1 MRVLIT
7 RPESRAEGT
16 AAKLA
21 ELGHEPVSFPL
32 FEPVRDLDAAA
43 QALATPH
50 SAIAITSAQAVR
62 SLMECGSDLTPHL
75 GTKVFAV
82 GKATAR
88 AAREAGFTDI
98 DAGTGGGPELAHI
111 VSDFYAAQGR
121 PDLPVLYLAGE
132 RRMGRFER
140 ALADNGIACFVA
152 ETYQMAPIAY
162 TIEQQQAMLVA
173 QMADAVFLYSREAAN
188 AFFALEVFKSSHDA
202 IRKTL
207 FFCLS
212 RNIAEA
218 VPEELRNSAVVSD
231 SPDEDELI
239 DLL

>member
-32 FEPVRDLDAAA
+32 FEPVRDLEAAT

-50 SAIAITSAQAVR
+50 SAIAVTSAEAVR
-62 SLMECGSDLTPHL
+62 SLMELGPVLARHL
-75 GTKVFAV
+75 GTKLFAV
-82 GKATAR
+82 GKPTAR
-88 AAREAGFTDI
+88 AARQAGFTDVEVG
-98 DAGTGGGPELAHI
+98 AGGGLELGHL
-111 VSDFYAAQGR
+111 VSEFYTRQGR

-132 RRMGRFER
+132 KRASRFER
-140 ALADNGIACFVA
+140 VLAENGIACFVA
-152 ETYQMAPIAY
+152 ETYQMEPIAY
-162 TIEQQQAMLVA
+162 TIEEQQAMLAA

-188 AFFALEVFKSSHDA
+188 AFFALEVFKVSHDA

>member
-7 RPESRAEGT
+7 RPESRVEGT
-16 AAKLA
+16 AAKLI
-21 ELGHEPVSFPL
+21 ELGHEPISFPL
-32 FEPVRDLDAAA
+32 FNPVRNLDAAA
-43 QALATPH
+43 QALTTPH
-50 SAIAITSAQAVR
+50 SAIAVTSAEAIR
-62 SLMECGSDLTPHL
+62 SLMDLGDALAPHR

-88 AAREAGFTDI
+88 AARDAGFTDV
-98 DAGTGGGPELAHI
+98 DAGAGGGQELGHI
-111 VSDFYAAQGR
+111 VAAYYRAQGN

-132 RRMGRFER
+132 KRMGRFER
-140 ALADNGIACFVA
+140 VLADNGIACFVA
-152 ETYQMAPIAY
+152 ETYQMEPIAY
-162 TIEQQQAMLVA
+162 TIDEQQAMLVGK
-173 QMADAVFLYSREAAN
+173 MADAVFFYSRETAN
-188 AFFALEVFKSSHDA
+188 AFFALEIFNVSHDA

>member
-32 FEPVRDLDAAA
+32 FLPVRDLGIAS

-50 SAIAITSAQAVR
+50 SAIAVTSAEAVR
-62 SLMECGSDLTPHL
+62 SLIELGPALTPHL

-98 DAGTGGGPELAHI
+98 DAGAGGGLELGHI
-111 VSDFYAAQGR
+111 VAAFYRTQGN

-132 RRMGRFER
+132 KRMGRFER
-140 ALADNGIACFVA
+140 VLADNGIACFVA
-152 ETYQMAPIAY
+152 ETYHMQPIVY

-173 QMADAVFLYSREAAN
+173 KMADAVFFYSRETAN
-188 AFFALEVFKSSHDA
+188 AFFALEIFKTSHDA

>member
-16 AAKLA
+16 AVKLT

-32 FEPVRDLDAAA
+32 FAPVRDFEATL

-50 SAIAITSAQAVR
+50 SAIAVTSPEAVR
-62 SLMECGSDLTPHL
+62 SLMELGPALTPHL
-75 GTKVFAV
+75 GTRLFAV
-82 GKATAR
+82 GKATGR

-98 DAGTGGGPELAHI
+98 DAGAGGGLELGHI
-111 VSDFYAAQGR
+111 VSAFYRAQGH
-121 PDLPVLYLAGE
+121 PDRPVLYVAGE

-140 ALADNGIACFVA
+140 VLADNGISCFVA
-152 ETYQMAPIAY
+152 ETYQMEPIAY
-162 TIEQQQAMLVA
+162 TIEEQQAMLVA
-173 QMADAVFLYSREAAN
+173 KMADAVFFYSRETAN
-188 AFFALEVFKSSHDA
+188 AFFALEIFKASHDA

-231 SPDEDELI
+231 NPDEDELI

>member
-16 AAKLA
+16 AVKLI

-32 FEPVRDLDAAA
+32 FTPVRDLAAA
-43 QALATPH
+43 LQALATPH
-50 SAIAITSAQAVR
+50 SAIAVTSPEAVR
-62 SLMECGSDLTPHL
+62 GLMELGPALAPHL
-75 GTKVFAV
+75 RTRLFAV

-98 DAGTGGGPELAHI
+98 DAGAGGGQELGHI
-111 VSDFYAAQGR
+111 VSAFYRAQGH
-121 PDLPVLYLAGE
+121 PDRPVLYLAGE
-132 RRMGRFER
+132 KRMGRFER
-140 ALADNGIACFVA
+140 VLADNGISCFVA
-152 ETYQMAPIAY
+152 ETYQMEPIAY
-162 TIEQQQAMLVA
+162 TIEEQQAMLVA
-173 QMADAVFLYSREAAN
+173 RMADGVFFYSRETAN
-188 AFFALEVFKSSHDA
+188 AFFALEIFKASHDA

-231 SPDEDELI
+231 NPDEDELI

>member
-7 RPESRAEGT
+7 RPESRVEGT

-32 FEPVRDLDAAA
+32 FAPVRDLEAAS

-50 SAIAITSAQAVR
+50 SAIAVTSAEAVR
-62 SLMECGSDLTPHL
+62 SLMELGPALTSHL

-98 DAGTGGGPELAHI
+98 DAGAGGGLELGHI
-111 VSDFYAAQGR
+111 VAAFYRTQGH

-140 ALADNGIACFVA
+140 VLAENGIACFVA
-152 ETYQMAPIAY
+152 ETYQMEPIVY
-162 TIEQQQAMLVA
+162 TIEEQQAMLVA
-173 QMADAVFLYSREAAN
+173 KKADAVFLYSREAAN
-188 AFFALEVFKSSHDA
+188 TFFALEIFKASHDA

-212 RNIAEA
+212 LNIAEA
-218 VPEELRNSAVVSD
+218 VPEELQNSAVVSD

>member
-16 AAKLA
+16 AAKLT

-32 FEPVRDLDAAA
+32 FAPVRDPDAAS

-50 SAIAITSAQAVR
+50 SAIAVTSPEAVR
-62 SLMECGSDLTPHL
+62 SLMELGDALTPHL

-82 GKATAR
+82 GRATAR
-88 AAREAGFTDI
+88 AARDVGFTDI
-98 DAGTGGGPELAHI
+98 DSGAGGGLELAHL
-111 VSDFYAAQGR
+111 VSAFYAGKGQ

-132 RRMGRFER
+132 KRMGRFER
-140 ALADNGIACFVA
+140 VLADNGIACFVA
-152 ETYQMAPIAY
+152 ETYQMEPIAY
-162 TIEQQQAMLVA
+162 TIEEQQAMLVA
-173 QMADAVFLYSREAAN
+173 KKADAVFFYSRETAN
-188 AFFALEVFKSSHDA
+188 AFFALEIFNVSHDA

-218 VPEELRNSAVVSD
+218 VPEELQNSAVVSD

>member
-16 AAKLA
+16 AAKLT

-32 FEPVRDLDAAA
+32 FEPVRDLDAAS

-50 SAIAITSAQAVR
+50 SAIAITSAEAVR
-62 SLMECGSDLTPHL
+62 SLMELGPTLTPHF
-75 GTKVFAV
+75 GTKLFAV
-82 GKATAR
+82 GRATAR
-88 AAREAGFTDI
+88 VAREAGFTDI
-98 DAGTGGGPELAHI
+98 DAGTGGGLELAHL
-111 VSDFYAAQGR
+111 VSAFYAGKDH

-140 ALADNGIACFVA
+140 VLADNGISCFVA
-152 ETYQMAPIAY
+152 ETYQMEPITY
-162 TIEQQQAMLVA
+162 TIEEQQAMLVA

-188 AFFALEVFKSSHDA
+188 AFFALEIFKVSHDA

-218 VPEELRNSAVVSD
+218 VPEELRNSAVISD